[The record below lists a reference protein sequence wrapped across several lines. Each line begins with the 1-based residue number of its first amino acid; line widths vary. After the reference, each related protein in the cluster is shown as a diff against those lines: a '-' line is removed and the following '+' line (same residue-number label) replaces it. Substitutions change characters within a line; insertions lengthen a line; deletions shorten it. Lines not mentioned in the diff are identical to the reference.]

1 VFLVYQPD
9 GSDEP
14 TRWPYNPRKL
24 MSAEREAIERR
35 TGMTFAEFTAAVLK
49 GSSVARRALLWVMLK
64 RDHPTLKYDTVDFA
78 WDELKLEYSK
88 QEYDQL
94 IENAG
99 DAPQLSGDE
108 RTAVLEG
115 LRAEQATALE
125 DPDQEGKAEPPVVG

>member
-1 VFLVYQPD
+1 VGDAQ
-9 GSDEP
+9 
-14 TRWPYNPRKL
+14 
-24 MSAEREAIERR
+24 
-35 TGMTFAEFTAAVLK
+35 
-49 GSSVARRALLWVMLK
+49 ARSPHVEVR
-64 RDHPTLKYDTVDFA
+64 HVDFA